1 MLLHV
6 PNVLNPDELKA
17 LRQLLAQAEWTD
29 GKVTAGTQSAQVK
42 RNIQLPETSADAE
55 AARLIVLKALNRNA
69 LFFSA
74 ALPKKI
80 YPPLFNQ
87 YREGMDFGAHIDNAV
102 RTHAISG
109 VNVRTDIS
117 CTLFIANPEDYE
129 GGELVVEDTYGHQ
142 MVKLPAGDMVLYPGT
157 SLHHVRPV
165 TKGARLASFFWI
177 QSMIREDNQ
186 RALLFDMDAAI
197 VTLRQQVGDN
207 HPAVVRLTG
216 NYHNLIRMWAD
227 T

>member
-6 PNVLNPDELKA
+6 PEVLTSDELGQ
-17 LRQLLAQAEWTD
+17 LRLLLATADWTD

-42 RNIQLPETSADAE
+42 LNLQLPETSEYAE
-55 AARLIVLKALNRNA
+55 EARQIVLKALSRNA

-109 VNVRTDIS
+109 MHVRTDIS
-117 CTLFIANPEDYE
+117 CTLFIADPESYE
-129 GGELVVEDTYGHQ
+129 GGELVIEDTYGHQ
-142 MVKLPAGDMVLYPGT
+142 IVKLAAGDMVLYPGT

-165 TKGARLASFFWI
+165 TSGARLACFFWV
-177 QSMIREDNQ
+177 QSMIREDGQ
-186 RALLFDMDAAI
+186 RTLLFDMDAAI
-197 VTLRQQVGDN
+197 ATLRQQHGDSA
-207 HPAVVRLTG
+207 AVIRLTG

>member
-6 PNVLNPDELKA
+6 PQVLNAEE
-17 LRQLLAQAEWTD
+17 LAQVQRLMAQADWVD

-42 RNIQLPETSADAE
+42 RNMQLPEASADAE
-55 AARLIVLKALNRNA
+55 AARQIVLKALSRNA

-87 YREGMDFGAHIDNAV
+87 DRVGMDFGAHVDNAV
-102 RTHAISG
+102 RTHALSG
-109 VNVRTDIS
+109 MHVRTDIS
-117 CTLFIANPEDYE
+117 CTLFLADPASYD
-129 GGELVVEDTYGHQ
+129 GGELVIEDTYGHQ

-165 TKGARLASFFWI
+165 TDGVRLASFFWL
-177 QSMIREDNQ
+177 QSMIRDDAQ
-186 RALLFDMDAAI
+186 RTLLFDMDAAI
-197 VTLRQQVGDN
+197 ATMREQVGDN
-207 HPAVVRLTG
+207 AAVIGLTG

>member
-6 PNVLNPDELKA
+6 PQVLNADEVK
-17 LRQLLAQAEWTD
+17 QLVELMSLADWTD

-42 RNIQLPETSADAE
+42 RNLQLPETSEYAE
-55 AARLIVLKALNRNA
+55 QARQIVLKALSRNA

-74 ALPKKI
+74 VLPKKI

-109 VNVRTDIS
+109 MHVRTDIS
-117 CTLFIANPEDYE
+117 CTLFIADPESYE
-129 GGELVVEDTYGHQ
+129 GGELVIEDTYGHQ
-142 MVKLPAGDMVLYPGT
+142 MVKLAAGDMVLYPGT

-165 TKGARLASFFWI
+165 TSGARVACFFWV
-177 QSMIREDNQ
+177 QSMIREDGQ
-186 RALLFDMDAAI
+186 RTLLFDMDAAI
-197 VTLRQQVGDN
+197 ATLRQQHGDSA
-207 HPAVVRLTG
+207 AVIRLTG

>member
-6 PNVLNPDELKA
+6 PNVLNSEELNE
-17 LRQLLAQAEWTD
+17 LRKLMAQADWAD
-29 GKVTAGTQSAQVK
+29 GKITAGTQSAQVK
-42 RNIQLPETSADAE
+42 RNIQLPETTADAE
-55 AARLIVLKALNRNA
+55 AARMIVLKALNRNA

-87 YREGMDFGAHIDNAV
+87 YRDGMDFGAHIDNAV

-109 VNVRTDIS
+109 THVRTDIS
-117 CTLFIANPEDYE
+117 CTLFIADPEEYD

-165 TKGARLASFFWI
+165 IKGARLASFFWV
-177 QSMIREDNQ
+177 QSMIRDDAQ
-186 RALLFDMDAAI
+186 RTLLFDMDAAI
-197 VTLRQQVGDN
+197 VTLRQQIGDTA
-207 HPAVVRLTG
+207 AVIRLTG

>member
-6 PNVLNPDELKA
+6 PQVLNPEELS
-17 LRQLLAQAEWTD
+17 QLQVLMANAEWTD

-42 RNIQLPETSADAE
+42 RNMQLPEASADAE
-55 AARLIVLKALNRNA
+55 AARQIVLKALGRNA

-87 YREGMDFGAHIDNAV
+87 YRKGMDFGAHIDNAV
-102 RTHAISG
+102 RTHAASG
-109 VNVRTDIS
+109 MHVRTDIS
-117 CTLFIANPEDYE
+117 CTLFLADPDSYE
-129 GGELVVEDTYGHQ
+129 GGELVVEDTYGQQ

-165 TKGARLASFFWI
+165 TRGARLASFFWL
-177 QSMIREDNQ
+177 QSMIRDDAQ
-186 RALLFDMDAAI
+186 RTLLFDMDAAI
-197 VTLRQQVGDN
+197 ATLRQQMGDTA
-207 HPAVVRLTG
+207 AVIRLTG

>member
-1 MLLHV
+1 MLLHI
-6 PNVLNPDELKA
+6 PEVLNSAELLE
-17 LRQLLAQAEWTD
+17 LRKLLSSANWAD
-29 GKVTAGTQSAQVK
+29 GKITAGTQSGQVK
-42 RNIQLPETSADAE
+42 RNIQLPETAAE
-55 AARLIVLKALNRNA
+55 AEQARQIVLKALSRNA

-109 VNVRTDIS
+109 MHVRTDIS
-117 CTLFIANPEDYE
+117 CTLFIADPESYD
-129 GGELVVEDTYGHQ
+129 GGELVIEDTYGHQ

-177 QSMIREDNQ
+177 QSMIREDAQ
-186 RALLFDMDAAI
+186 RTLLFDMDAAI
-197 VTLRQQVGDN
+197 ATLREQVGDN
-207 HPAVVRLTG
+207 SAVIRLTG

>member
-1 MLLHV
+1 MLLRV
-6 PNVLNPDELKA
+6 PQVLNADELKQMQSLMA
-17 LRQLLAQAEWTD
+17 AAEWVD

-42 RNIQLPETSADAE
+42 RNIQLPESSPQAE
-55 AARLIVLKALNRNA
+55 AARQIVLTALSRNA

-87 YREGMDFGAHIDNAV
+87 YRDGMDFGAHIDNAV
-102 RTHAISG
+102 RTHALTG
-109 VNVRTDIS
+109 LHVRTDIS
-117 CTLFIANPEDYE
+117 CTLFLADPDSYD
-129 GGELVVEDTYGHQ
+129 GGELVVEDTYGQ
-142 MVKLPAGDMVLYPGT
+142 QIVKLPAGDMVLYPGT

-165 TKGARLASFFWI
+165 TRGARLASFFWL
-177 QSMIREDNQ
+177 QSMIRDDAQ
-186 RALLFDMDAAI
+186 RTLLFDMDAAI

-207 HPAVVRLTG
+207 AAVIRLTG

>member
-1 MLLHV
+1 MLLRI
-6 PNVLNPDELKA
+6 PNVLNPEELAKLQDLMAKA
-17 LRQLLAQAEWTD
+17 NWVD

-42 RNIQLPETSADAE
+42 RNMQLPEESEVAETS
-55 AARLIVLKALNRNA
+55 RKIVLQALSRNA

-102 RTHAISG
+102 RTHALTG
-109 VNVRTDIS
+109 NHVRTDIS
-117 CTLFIANPEDYE
+117 STLFISPPESYE
-129 GGELVVEDTYGHQ
+129 GGELVIEDTYGVQ
-142 MVKLPAGDMVLYPGT
+142 SVKLPAGDMVLYPGT

-165 TKGARLASFFWI
+165 SKGARIACFFWT
-177 QSMIREDNQ
+177 QSMIRDDGQ
-186 RALLFDMDAAI
+186 RTLLFDMDAAI
-197 VTLRQQVGDN
+197 STLRQEHGDSA
-207 HPAVVRLTG
+207 AVIRLTG

>member
-6 PNVLNPDELKA
+6 PQVLNADEL
-17 LRQLLAQAEWTD
+17 AQMRELMDAADWAD

-42 RNIQLPETSADAE
+42 RNIQLPETSEYADK
-55 AARLIVLKALNRNA
+55 ARQIVLKALSRNA

-102 RTHAISG
+102 RTHALTG
-109 VNVRTDIS
+109 AHVRTDIS
-117 CTLFIANPEDYE
+117 CTLFIAEPGSYE
-129 GGELVVEDTYGHQ
+129 GGELVIEDTYGQ
-142 MVKLPAGDMVLYPGT
+142 QIVKLPAGDMVLYPGT

-165 TKGARLASFFWI
+165 IKGARLASFFWV
-177 QSMIREDNQ
+177 QSMVRDDAQ
-186 RALLFDMDAAI
+186 RTLLFDMDAAI
-197 VTLRQQVGDN
+197 ATMREEMGDTA
-207 HPAVVRLTG
+207 AVIRLTG

>member
-1 MLLHV
+1 MV
-6 PNVLNPDELKA
+6 A
-17 LRQLLAQAEWTD
+17 AEWVD

-42 RNIQLPETSADAE
+42 RNIQLPESSPQAE
-55 AARLIVLKALNRNA
+55 AARQIVLTALSRNA

-87 YREGMDFGAHIDNAV
+87 YRDGMDFGAHIDNAV
-102 RTHAISG
+102 RTHALTG
-109 VNVRTDIS
+109 LHVRTDIS
-117 CTLFIANPEDYE
+117 CTLFLADPDSYD
-129 GGELVVEDTYGHQ
+129 GGELVVEDTYGQQ

-165 TKGARLASFFWI
+165 TRGARLASFFWL
-177 QSMIREDNQ
+177 QSMIRDDAQ
-186 RALLFDMDAAI
+186 RTLLFDMDAAI

-207 HPAVVRLTG
+207 AAVIRLTG

>member
-1 MLLHV
+1 MLLHI
-6 PNVLNPDELKA
+6 PKVLNDDELKA
-17 LRQLLAQAEWTD
+17 LQSLMQQASWVD

-42 RNIQLPETSADAE
+42 RNIQLPETCAE
-55 AARLIVLKALNRNA
+55 AEQARQIVLKALSRNA

-87 YREGMDFGAHIDNAV
+87 YRDGMDFGAHIDNAV

-109 VNVRTDIS
+109 THVRTDIS
-117 CTLFIANPEDYE
+117 CTLFLVNPESYE
-129 GGELVVEDTYGHQ
+129 GGELVIEDTFGQQ
-142 MVKLPAGDMVLYPGT
+142 MVKLTAGDMVLYPGT

-165 TKGARLASFFWI
+165 TSGVRIACFFWI
-177 QSMIREDNQ
+177 QSMVRDDAQ
-186 RALLFDMDAAI
+186 RTLLFDMDAAI
-197 VTLRQQVGDN
+197 STLREQIGDN
-207 HPAVVRLTG
+207 AAVIGLTG

>member
-6 PNVLNPDELKA
+6 PNVLNAEELSQ
-17 LRQLLAQAEWTD
+17 LRQLLAKADWTD
-29 GKVTAGTQSAQVK
+29 GRVTAGTQSAQVK
-42 RNIQLPETSADAE
+42 RNIQLPETTADAE
-55 AARLIVLKALNRNA
+55 AARIIVLKALNRNA

-87 YREGMDFGAHIDNAV
+87 YRDGMDFGAHIDNAV

-109 VNVRTDIS
+109 VHVRTDIS
-117 CTLFIANPEDYE
+117 CTLFINDPESYD

-165 TKGARLASFFWI
+165 TNGTRLASFFWV
-177 QSMIREDNQ
+177 QSMIREDAQ
-186 RALLFDMDAAI
+186 RTLLFDMDAAI

-207 HPAVVRLTG
+207 AAVIRLTG

>member
-6 PNVLNPDELKA
+6 PNVLNAEELSQ
-17 LRQLLAQAEWTD
+17 LRQLLAKADWTD
-29 GKVTAGTQSAQVK
+29 GRVTAGTQSAQVK
-42 RNIQLPETSADAE
+42 RNIQLPETTADAE
-55 AARLIVLKALNRNA
+55 AARIIVLKALNRNA

-87 YREGMDFGAHIDNAV
+87 YRDGMDFGAHIDNAV

-109 VNVRTDIS
+109 VHVRTDIS
-117 CTLFIANPEDYE
+117 CTLFINDPESYD

-142 MVKLPAGDMVLYPGT
+142 VVKLPAGDMVLYPGT

-165 TKGARLASFFWI
+165 TNGTRLASFFWV
-177 QSMIREDNQ
+177 QSMIREDAQ
-186 RALLFDMDAAI
+186 RTLLFDMDAAI

-207 HPAVVRLTG
+207 AAVIRLTG

>member
-1 MLLHV
+1 MLLRV
-6 PNVLNPDELKA
+6 PQVLNADELKQM
-17 LRQLLAQAEWTD
+17 RLLMAKAEWVD

-42 RNIQLPETSADAE
+42 RNIQLPESSLEAE
-55 AARLIVLKALNRNA
+55 AARKIVLTALSRNA

-87 YREGMDFGAHIDNAV
+87 YRDGMDFGAHIDNAV
-102 RTHAISG
+102 RTHALTG
-109 VNVRTDIS
+109 LHVRTDIS
-117 CTLFIANPEDYE
+117 CTLFLADPDSYD
-129 GGELVVEDTYGHQ
+129 GGELVVEDTYGQQ

-165 TKGARLASFFWI
+165 TRGARLASFFWL
-177 QSMIREDNQ
+177 QSMIRDDAQ
-186 RALLFDMDAAI
+186 RTLLFDMDAAI
-197 VTLRQQVGDN
+197 VTLRQEVGDN
-207 HPAVVRLTG
+207 AAVIRLTG

>member
-1 MLLHV
+1 MLLRV
-6 PNVLNPDELKA
+6 PQVLNADELKQMQSLMA
-17 LRQLLAQAEWTD
+17 AAEWVD

-42 RNIQLPETSADAE
+42 RNIQLPESSPEAE
-55 AARLIVLKALNRNA
+55 AARQIVLTALSRNA

-87 YREGMDFGAHIDNAV
+87 YRDGMDFGAHIDNAV
-102 RTHAISG
+102 RTHALTG
-109 VNVRTDIS
+109 LHVRTDIS
-117 CTLFIANPEDYE
+117 CTLFLADPDSYD
-129 GGELVVEDTYGHQ
+129 GGELVVEDTYGQQ

-165 TKGARLASFFWI
+165 TRGARLASFFWL
-177 QSMIREDNQ
+177 QSMIRVDAQ
-186 RALLFDMDAAI
+186 RTLLFDMDAAI

-207 HPAVVRLTG
+207 AAVIRLTG

>member
-6 PNVLNPDELKA
+6 PNVLNAEEITQ
-17 LRQLLAQAEWTD
+17 LRQLLAKADWTD
-29 GKVTAGTQSAQVK
+29 GRVTAGTQSAQVK
-42 RNIQLPETSADAE
+42 RNIQLPETTADAE
-55 AARLIVLKALNRNA
+55 AARMIVLKALNRNA

-87 YREGMDFGAHIDNAV
+87 YRDGMDFGAHIDNAV

-109 VNVRTDIS
+109 VHVRTDIS
-117 CTLFIANPEDYE
+117 CTLFINDPESYD

-165 TKGARLASFFWI
+165 TKGARLASFFWV
-177 QSMIREDNQ
+177 QSMIREDAQ
-186 RALLFDMDAAI
+186 RTLLFDMDAAI

-207 HPAVVRLTG
+207 AAVIRLTG

>member
-1 MLLHV
+1 MLLRV
-6 PNVLNPDELKA
+6 PQVLNADELKQMQSLMA
-17 LRQLLAQAEWTD
+17 AAEWVD

-42 RNIQLPETSADAE
+42 RNIQLPESSPEAE
-55 AARLIVLKALNRNA
+55 AARQIVVTALSRNA

-87 YREGMDFGAHIDNAV
+87 YRDGMDFGAHIDNAV
-102 RTHAISG
+102 RTHALTG
-109 VNVRTDIS
+109 LHVRTDIS
-117 CTLFIANPEDYE
+117 CTLFLADPDSYD
-129 GGELVVEDTYGHQ
+129 GGELVVEDTYGQQ

-165 TKGARLASFFWI
+165 TSGARLASFFWL
-177 QSMIREDNQ
+177 QSMIRDDAQ
-186 RALLFDMDAAI
+186 RTLLFDMDAAI

-207 HPAVVRLTG
+207 AAVIRLTG

>member
-1 MLLHV
+1 MLLRV
-6 PNVLNPDELKA
+6 PQVLNADELKQMQSLMA
-17 LRQLLAQAEWTD
+17 AAEWVD

-42 RNIQLPETSADAE
+42 RNIQLPETSPEAE
-55 AARLIVLKALNRNA
+55 AARQIVLTALSRNA

-87 YREGMDFGAHIDNAV
+87 YRDGMDFGAHIDNAV
-102 RTHAISG
+102 RTHALTG
-109 VNVRTDIS
+109 LHVRTDIS
-117 CTLFIANPEDYE
+117 CTLFLADPDSYD
-129 GGELVVEDTYGHQ
+129 GGELVVEDTYGQQ

-165 TKGARLASFFWI
+165 TSGARLASFFWL
-177 QSMIREDNQ
+177 QSMIRDDAQ
-186 RALLFDMDAAI
+186 RTLLFDMDAAI

-207 HPAVVRLTG
+207 AAVIRLTG